1 MYKVEINGIITSIKR
16 NPMATV
22 TTNDLR
28 TGMKVEV
35 DKEPFLILGN
45 EFVKPGKGQ
54 AFNRVKMKNMVN
66 GRVVEKTY
74 KSGEKLDLADIEE
87 NDMRFVYKEPDGAV
101 FMDEKT
107 FDQVT
112 IPNDIIGNNQPWLME
127 ETVFQVIFY
136 KGVVI
141 ELTPPTFMEMFVTE
155 TSPGVRGD
163 TSGRVLKAAV
173 TETGAKIQIPIFV
186 EEGEKIKVDTR
197 TSEYVSRASEK

>member
-1 MYKVEINGIITSIKR
+1 MSASTNEIR
-16 NPMATV
+16 V
-22 TTNDLR
+22 
-28 TGMKVEV
+28 GMKVEV
-35 DKEPFLILGN
+35 DKEPYSIVSN

-54 AFNRVKMKNMVN
+54 AFNRIRMKNMVN

-87 NDMRFVYKEPDGAV
+87 AQMRFLYKDADGAT

-112 IPNDIIGNNQPWLME
+112 IGNDLITPIQTWLME
-127 ETVFQVIFY
+127 DLLYQVVFY
-136 KGVVI
+136 KGNAI
-141 ELTPPTFMEMFVTE
+141 EVSPPTFMEMIITE
-155 TSPGVRGD
+155 TSDGVRGD

-186 EEGEKIKVDTR
+186 SQGEKVKVDTR
-197 TSEYVSRASEK
+197 TNEYVSRASN

>member
-1 MYKVEINGIITSIKR
+1 MSS
-16 NPMATV
+16 V
-22 TTNDLR
+22 TTNDVR
-28 TGMKVEV
+28 VGMKVEV
-35 DKEPFLILGN
+35 EKDPYLIVSN

-54 AFNRVKMKNMVN
+54 AFNRIKMKNMIT
-66 GRVVEKTY
+66 GRVVERTY

-87 NDMRFVYKEPDGAV
+87 KQMRFVYKEQDGAV

-112 IPNDIIGNNQPWLME
+112 IANDVIGSNQQWLMD
-127 ETVFQVIFY
+127 ETIFQVVFY

-141 ELTPPTFMEMFVTE
+141 EILPPTFMEMLVTE

-163 TSGRVLKAAV
+163 TSGRVLKPAT

-197 TSEYVSRASEK
+197 TCEYVSRAT